1 MGARDR
7 SGRVIA
13 EPVEVADL
21 QGAIEVTVSKVCDGS
36 TVYTGKSKIYNHL
49 PFDHD
54 PVDHSAG
61 EYVRGDVQ
69 TNSMK
74 SVLAV
79 LKWSIHGT
87 WRQVWAK
94 HLHRYVNEATIHLNE
109 GNVEIHTNDRIDAMV
124 SKSVGKRITYSEVIA

>member
-1 MGARDR
+1 ME
-7 SGRVIA
+7 IA
-13 EPVEVADL
+13 EPVEVAD
-21 QGAIEVTVSKVCDGS
+21 QQTVTEFAASKVCDS
-36 TVYTGKSKIYNHL
+36 LTIYTGKSKIYDHL

-69 TNSMK
+69 TNAMK

-79 LKWSIHGT
+79 PKWSIHGT

-94 HLHRYVNEATIHLNE
+94 HLHRYVNEATFRLNE

-124 SKSVGKRITYSEVIA
+124 SKSVGKRITYRVVIA